1 MDFKL
6 IILEEAEKEWD
17 NSISWYNE
25 KDEDLGY
32 EVYEEIREN
41 ILSLKENPFL
51 YVKRYDEIR
60 VLFTKRFHFGI
71 YFFVENS
78 QIIITAILNSKENQN
93 KIFNRLKTK

>member
-25 KDEDLGY
+25 KDESLGY
-32 EVYEEIREN
+32 EVYEEIRKN
-41 ILSLKENPFL
+41 ILTLKENPFI
-51 YVKRYDEIR
+51 YQKRYGDLR
-60 VLFTKRFHFGI
+60 VLFTKRFRFGI
-71 YFFVENS
+71 YFFVENN